1 MTSISAIA
9 EVRNSSVFSSL
20 VVVSGQGEA
29 SGKEV
34 VSGDTV
40 KVKKTDYPQEVHGE
54 DFSMD
59 LKDPDNL
66 NASLL
71 G

>member
-9 EVRNSSVFSSL
+9 EVSNSSVFSSL

-54 DFSMD
+54 DF
-59 LKDPDNL
+59 PWT
-66 NASLL
+66 
-71 G
+71 